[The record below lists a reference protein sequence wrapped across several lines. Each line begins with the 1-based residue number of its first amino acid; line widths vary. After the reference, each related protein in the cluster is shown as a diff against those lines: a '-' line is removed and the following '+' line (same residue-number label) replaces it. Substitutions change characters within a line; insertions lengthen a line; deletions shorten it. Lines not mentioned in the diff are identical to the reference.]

1 LSRNRGASVLFWIKN
16 PLLDFLSK
24 VWYNIYIIKIKEEI
38 LMENLKMEMGYIC
51 DAIKSEDYHTAEDLI
66 VLIKE
71 LEKLAY
77 ATN

>member
-1 LSRNRGASVLFWIKN
+1 
-16 PLLDFLSK
+16 
-24 VWYNIYIIKIKEEI
+24 VWYNIYIIKIKEEFS
-38 LMENLKMEMGYIC
+38 MEILKMEMGYIC
-51 DAIKSEDYHTAEDLI
+51 DAIKGEDYHTAEDLI

>member
-1 LSRNRGASVLFWIKN
+1 
-16 PLLDFLSK
+16 
-24 VWYNIYIIKIKEEI
+24 
-38 LMENLKMEMGYIC
+38 MENLKMEMGYIC
-51 DAIKSEDYHTAEDLI
+51 EAIKGEDYHTAEDLI